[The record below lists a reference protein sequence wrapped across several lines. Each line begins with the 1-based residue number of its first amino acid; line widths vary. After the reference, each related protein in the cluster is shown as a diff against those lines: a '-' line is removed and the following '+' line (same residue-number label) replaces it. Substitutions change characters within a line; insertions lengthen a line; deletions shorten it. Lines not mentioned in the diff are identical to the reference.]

1 MVNQTDT
8 AASLNS
14 RDPLPVGA
22 KPLSDRWGAQPKDAD
37 HALESEADLLPTP
50 PLVKRRPFVIQLF
63 CNLPIGRKQL
73 LALVICELVPLLGL
87 GVGSTLVLI
96 NSLRSQIQEQAKSEA
111 AVTET
116 NYNIKPNQMG
126 YGSRGQADNTAFV
139 NIARTQSQ
147 GGKLNADL
155 ATQARQILRNEVKA
169 RKMEYATLVDKDARI
184 VVSANADRQGETF
197 NPNGLVSKA
206 IKTSAQIKAST
217 IVPWSEL
224 AKEAPPLP
232 ENFSKQDSLIRYV
245 VTPVKDPETKA
256 VVGAL
261 IFGDVVNAKLPIVED
276 TLNAFGSGYSAV
288 YARKL
293 NGEFAIATTLN
304 KLSAADGGATSSKLA
319 LPNTSLLEQAAAAKG
334 RTVTQR
340 LDIGDRTYT
349 VAAKAVP
356 DQSVETPDGIATS
369 FDDHAAAILVRGTLE
384 EGLNNLIASSLQQNL
399 LVLALTLFVV
409 ILWTAAFRRLVLR
422 PLEQLEHTTQAFAD
436 GDRTQRAQV
445 SSLDEVGQLAI
456 TFNAMA
462 DSIVRSETALA
473 TEARQ
478 RELQARQSE
487 LLSNVVVKIR
497 QTLNFDDIVQTGVDE
512 IREFLDVDRV
522 LIYRFNADYKSG
534 VITAESV
541 GSNWIRALGQTIY
554 DPLVEGA
561 VDRYK
566 NGRVWHTTDIS
577 KGNLSHCHCE
587 ILERLQVKA
596 NIVAPIKLN
605 GELMGL
611 VCAHQCSRPRDWQL
625 SEIDFFAQLAVQIGY
640 ALDQTDLLRRQEI
653 AAKQARQLNEITLR
667 MRETLDPQKI
677 YTTALKST
685 REALGVDRT
694 LIYLFDER
702 WQGTIVAESVASGF
716 PVALGAKIAD
726 PCFAQSYVEK
736 YLKGRVQ
743 ATANI
748 YDAGLTDCYLGQL
761 EPFQVKANLVVP
773 ILVDEK
779 LLGLLIA
786 HQCSAPRQWQEGEI
800 NFFQQVSI
808 QLSFALE
815 QAQLLQQSEVA
826 SKFDRLLNEITSRM
840 RETFDP
846 QQIYKATL
854 KGSRDALAADRT
866 LIYLFDEQWQGTIIA
881 ESVAPDFPA
890 ALGAQIA
897 DPCFARN
904 YAEKYRKGRVQATPN
919 IHAAGLTDCHLEQLE
934 PFEVKANLVV
944 PILVEEKLL
953 GLLIAHQCSAPRH
966 WQESEI
972 SFFQQVAVQLSFALE
987 QAQLFAQREQ
997 ASLAAEA
1004 LSQEQQQKTE
1014 TLQMQLLQLLGDIEG
1029 AASGDL
1035 TVRAEVTAGE
1045 IGTVADF
1052 FNSIVES
1059 LRQIVTQVKTS
1070 ALEVNA
1076 SLGQNEHAI
1085 QQLAE
1090 DASKQA
1096 AETTRTLDSVEQM
1109 ADSIQTVATSARQ
1122 AAVVTRSAA
1131 STAEAGEDAMDLTVQ
1146 NILALRDTIGET
1158 AKRVKRLGESSQQI
1172 SKVVS
1177 LINQIAL
1184 QTNLLAINAGIEAA
1198 RAGEQG
1204 QGFAVVAEE
1213 VGELAARSAI
1223 ATQEIEQIVSTIQR
1237 ETSEVVEAMS
1247 LGTTQVVEG
1256 TRLVGD
1262 AKQSLGQLLA
1272 VSLQIDTLVQSIFN
1286 ATVSQTQTSDAI
1298 ATLMR
1303 DVVKVSERTFD
1314 SSQQVSNSLRQ
1325 TVEVA
1330 HELQESVG
1338 TFKVE

>member
-1 MVNQTDT
+1 MVNRTDT

-14 RDPLPVGA
+14 QGSLPVGSNQ
-22 KPLSDRWGAQPKDAD
+22 PNGDRWETQPIDSD
-37 HALESEADLLPTP
+37 QSLETDGDLLPTP
-50 PLVKRRPFVIQLF
+50 PLVKRRPFLIQLF
-63 CNLPIGRKQL
+63 CNLPIGRKQM
-73 LALVICELVPLLGL
+73 LALVVCELVPLLGL
-87 GVGSTLVLI
+87 GVGATLVLT
-96 NSLRSQIQEQAKSEA
+96 NSLRTQLLEQAKSEL
-111 AVTET
+111 AVTEA
-116 NYNIKPNQMG
+116 NYRIKLNQMG
-126 YGSRGQADNTAFV
+126 YGSRGQADNPALISV
-139 NIARTQSQ
+139 ARTQSQ
-147 GGKLNADL
+147 GGKPNADSS
-155 ATQARQILRNEVKA
+155 ARARQLLKDEVKA
-169 RKMEYATLVDKDARI
+169 RKMEYATLVDKEARI

-197 NPNGLVSKA
+197 NPNGLVSKVL
-206 IKTSAQIKAST
+206 KTPAQIKASA

-232 ENFSKQDSLIRYV
+232 EGLSKQDTLIRYV
-245 VTPVKDPETKA
+245 VTPVKDPDTKA
-256 VVGAL
+256 VIGAL
-261 IFGDVVNAKLPIVED
+261 VFGDIVNAKLPIVEE
-276 TLNAFGSGYSAV
+276 TINAFGSGYSAV
-288 YARKL
+288 YERKL
-293 NGEFAIATTLN
+293 NGEYARATALN
-304 KLSAADGGATSSKLA
+304 KVNTADAGNASSKLE
-319 LPNTSLLEQAAAAKG
+319 LPNSSLLEQAAAAKG
-334 RTVTQR
+334 GAVTQR
-340 LDIGDRTYT
+340 LEIGDHTYT

-356 DQSVETPDGIATS
+356 NQNTETPNGEVAT
-369 FDDHAAAILVRGTLE
+369 FDDQATAILIRGTLE
-384 EGLNNLIASSLQQNL
+384 DGLNSLLASSLQQNL
-399 LVLALTLFVV
+399 LVLALTLLVV

-422 PLEQLEHTTQAFAD
+422 PLENLEQTTQAFAD

-445 SSLDEVGQLAI
+445 SSLDEVGQLTI

-462 DSIVRSETALA
+462 DSIVRSEAALA
-473 TEARQ
+473 AEARQ

-512 IREFLDVDRV
+512 IREFLSVDRV
-522 LIYRFNADYKSG
+522 LIYRFSEDYKSG

-541 GSNWIRALGQTIY
+541 GSGWVQALGQTIH

-561 VDRYK
+561 IDRYK
-566 NGRVWHTTDIS
+566 SGRVWYTTDVA
-577 KGNLSHCHCE
+577 KGNLSRCHCE

-596 NIVAPIKLN
+596 NIVAPIKVN

-611 VCAHQCSRPRDWQL
+611 VCAHQCSAPRNWQP
-625 SEIDFFAQLAVQIGY
+625 SEIDFFAQLATQLGY
-640 ALDQTDLLRRQEI
+640 ALDQADVLRQQEI

-667 MRETLDPQKI
+667 MRETLDPEQI
-677 YTTALKST
+677 YKTALKST
-685 REALGVDRT
+685 REVLG
-694 LIYLFDER
+694 
-702 WQGTIVAESVASGF
+702 
-716 PVALGAKIAD
+716 
-726 PCFAQSYVEK
+726 
-736 YLKGRVQ
+736 
-743 ATANI
+743 
-748 YDAGLTDCYLGQL
+748 
-761 EPFQVKANLVVP
+761 
-773 ILVDEK
+773 
-779 LLGLLIA
+779 
-786 HQCSAPRQWQEGEI
+786 
-800 NFFQQVSI
+800 
-808 QLSFALE
+808 
-815 QAQLLQQSEVA
+815 
-826 SKFDRLLNEITSRM
+826 
-840 RETFDP
+840 
-846 QQIYKATL
+846 
-854 KGSRDALAADRT
+854 ADRT
-866 LIYLFDEQWQGTIIA
+866 LVYRFDERWQGTIIA
-881 ESVAPDFPA
+881 ESVSAGFPV

-897 DPCFARN
+897 DPCFAKD
-904 YAEKYRKGRVQATPN
+904 YVEKYRKGRVQATDN
-919 IHAAGLTDCHLEQLE
+919 IYDAGLTNCYLGQLE
-934 PFEVKANLVV
+934 PFQVKANLVV

-966 WQESEI
+966 WQEGEI
-972 SFFQQVAVQLSFALE
+972 NFFQQVAIQFGFALE
-987 QAQLFAQREQ
+987 QAQLLQQSEEEAKLDRLLTDVTLKIRQSLKREEILATSARETRIALNADRVVVYEFNPDHTGIVAAESIAKGYTSILGAVVNDPFREGLIDQYRDGRVRMMHDVNAEGLTACHREILDGFGIRASITAPILEGSRLIGLMCVHQCSAPRQWKTIEASFFKQASTQLGFALEQ
-997 ASLAAEA
+997 ARLFEEKEGAQASTEL
-1004 LSQEQQQKTE
+1004 LSEERRQQTE
-1014 TLQMQLLQLLGDIEG
+1014 TLQQQLLQLLSDVEG

-1090 DASKQA
+1090 EAFKQA

-1109 ADSIQTVATSARQ
+1109 AHSIQAVASNARQ
-1122 AAVVTRSAA
+1122 AADVTRSAA
-1131 STAEAGEDAMDLTVQ
+1131 VTAEAGEDAMDLTVQ

-1172 SKVVS
+1172 SKVIS

-1223 ATQEIEQIVSTIQR
+1223 ATQEIEQIVNTIQR

-1262 AKQSLGQLLA
+1262 AKQSLGQLLE
-1272 VSLQIDTLVQSIFN
+1272 VSRQIDTLVQSIFN
-1286 ATVSQTQTSDAI
+1286 ATVSQTETSNAI
-1298 ATLMR
+1298 ATLMK
-1303 DVVKVSERTFD
+1303 DVVQVSERTFT

-1330 HELQESVG
+1330 QELQESVG